1 MLRIRHDGRSFICTF
16 KFNIIDMNNL
26 KIIIPFILLL
36 SLLSENKFLYSRE
49 FTKIP
54 IITEPPTIAGLNS
67 FAIFVDSTTFVNT
80 GSWLL
85 KYRKS
90 IENDGLPT
98 YIIIANWKYPE
109 QIKEVILDLYRQKK
123 HKLEGIVL
131 IGEIPIIMLLDAQ
144 YLTSAFRTDPNN
156 PDIFKTAVPTDRFYD
171 DFDLKC
177 EFVQQDSANSLLHYY
192 RLNSD
197 SVRKLDKEIYCA
209 RIQIPSDTEKNYKIL
224 TNYFKKIVRIKSA
237 PRDVLDN
244 ITTFTGFNYM
254 SGSHTA
260 FLDEMITLREIFNL
274 QKITNSRLQSIDYRS
289 LPNLKQQLFRY
300 LSIPASDLFLM
311 HSHGNEAN
319 QYILEK
325 ESGPIMAEDNSAM
338 QNQSPSDNSDE
349 TTITINDIGKRNIH
363 SEVVLLDVC
372 YNGAFQYTRN
382 MAHAYLFSP
391 GEVVVVMANSV
402 NVRQDIALVENL
414 GVLAFGARIGQW
426 HQLECYLESHLFGDP
441 TFRFA
446 SQVPEEPDCYPP
458 YNRAACD
465 PGKLKKICKESP
477 WPYLRASALEALHQ
491 IKSEDFKEYLDA
503 GFKDPANIVRLKS
516 WFLLAEQRDL
526 DFISRLP
533 DGLNDSYELIR
544 RNCVIWMG
552 EIGSN
557 SFVQHL
563 ARVAVQDPSERVLF
577 NALTALKLIGT
588 QEARTALK
596 WILSELTNYDDG
608 KFLQQVR
615 ANLFTMTQWL
625 PNEIFPPLT
634 KGTEE
639 EKIKHIQLFRANRH
653 LIALPILLFL
663 YENDKSVAVRT
674 AAAEVMGWYVF
685 YEKRKIILES
695 FEKVLQNADL
705 DLKLRAATE
714 LSRQRL
720 VAGPNKINTP

>member
-1 MLRIRHDGRSFICTF
+1 
-16 KFNIIDMNNL
+16 MNNF
-26 KIIIPFILLL
+26 KTYIPILLL
-36 SLLSENKFLYSRE
+36 LLFHIKFHLLFGRE
-49 FTKIP
+49 FPKIP
-54 IITEPPTIAGLNS
+54 IITEPPTIAGSSS
-67 FAIFVDSTTFVNT
+67 FAIFVDSTTFINT

-98 YIIIANWKYPE
+98 YIIIANWSYPE
-109 QIKEVILDLYRQKK
+109 QLQEVIQDLYKQKK

-131 IGEIPIIMLLDAQ
+131 IGEIPIVMLLDAQ
-144 YLTSAFRTDPNN
+144 YLTSAFRTDPTNQ
-156 PDIFKTAVPTDRFYD
+156 DLFKTSVPTDRFYD

-177 EFVQQDSANSLLHYY
+177 NFVQQDSANRLLHYY
-192 RLNSD
+192 RLSPD
-197 SVRKLDKEIYCA
+197 SVQKLEKEIYSA
-209 RIQIPSDTEKNYKIL
+209 RIQIPPDTNKNYKIL
-224 TNYFKKIVRIKSA
+224 VNYFKKIVRIKSA
-237 PRDVLDN
+237 PREALDN
-244 ITTFTGFNYM
+244 IIAFTGFNYM

-274 QKITNSRLQSIDYRS
+274 QKITDSRLQSIDYRS

-300 LSIPASDLFLM
+300 LNIATGDLFLM
-311 HSHGNEAN
+311 HAHGNEEN
-319 QYILEK
+319 QYLLEK
-325 ESGPIMAEDNSAM
+325 ESIPIMAEDNSTL
-338 QNQSPSDNSDE
+338 QSQSMAENADE
-349 TTITINDIGKRNIH
+349 TTITINDIGKRNIN

-372 YNGAFQYTRN
+372 YNGAFQYARN

-414 GVLAFGARIGQW
+414 GSLAFGARVGQW
-426 HQLECYLESHLFGDP
+426 HQVERYLESHLFGDP

-446 SQVPEEPDCYPP
+446 NAAGEADECQPP
-458 YNRAACD
+458 FERMPLIACN
-465 PGKLKKICKESP
+465 PGNLKKIIKESP
-477 WPYLRASALEALHQ
+477 WPYLRASALNALYQ
-491 IKSEDFKEYLDA
+491 LKVNDFQEFLKPGL
-503 GFKDPANIVRLKS
+503 KDPANIVRLKS
-516 WFLLAEQRDL
+516 WLLLAEQRDTE
-526 DFISRLP
+526 FITRLP
-533 DGLNDSYELIR
+533 EGLNDSYELIR

-563 ARVAVQDPSERVLF
+563 ARVAIQDPSERVLF
-577 NALTALKLIGT
+577 NALTSLKLIGT

-608 KFLQQVR
+608 KFLQQAR

-663 YENDKSVAVRT
+663 YENDKSVAVRA
-674 AAAEVMGWYVF
+674 AAAEVMGWYAF

-695 FEKVLQNADL
+695 FEKTLQNAEL
-705 DLKLRAATE
+705 DIKLKAATE
-714 LSRQRL
+714 LARQRL
-720 VAGPNKINTP
+720 IEGPNKINTP